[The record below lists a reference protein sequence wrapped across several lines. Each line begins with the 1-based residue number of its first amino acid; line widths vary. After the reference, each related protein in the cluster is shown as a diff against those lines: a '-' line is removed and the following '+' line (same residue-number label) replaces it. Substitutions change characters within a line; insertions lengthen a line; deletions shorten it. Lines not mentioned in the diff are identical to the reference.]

1 MYSLAPARLAPW
13 AYLRWLQLAFPKAR
27 FSARPFGRSFGIK
40 ENRREITIRKEW
52 KVRGGSVHW
61 SELIGRGLLI
71 YFFLILLLRATGKR
85 QIGQMSPFDLVLLM
99 VLSNAVQNSMVGGD
113 NSVSA
118 GLILAVTLVAANW
131 IVGKVTTSSRTM
143 EQLIEGSPQVLFHNG
158 KIYEKI
164 LSEDQITRQELI
176 AAVHKAGYNDLNEV
190 RTAILENDGSI
201 SIIPKHH

>member
-1 MYSLAPARLAPW
+1 M
-13 AYLRWLQLAFPKAR
+13 
-27 FSARPFGRSFGIK
+27 
-40 ENRREITIRKEW
+40 T
-52 KVRGGSVHW
+52 VHW

-131 IVGKVTTSSRTM
+131 IVGKITSSSKTM
-143 EQLIEGSPQVLFHNG
+143 EKLIEGSPQVLFHNG
-158 KIYEKI
+158 RIYEKI

-176 AAVHKAGYNDLNEV
+176 AAVHKAGYNDLDAI
-190 RTAILENDGSI
+190 RTAILENDGTI
-201 SIIPKHH
+201 SVIPKHHG

>member
-1 MYSLAPARLAPW
+1 MWNL
-13 AYLRWLQLAFPKAR
+13 
-27 FSARPFGRSFGIK
+27 
-40 ENRREITIRKEW
+40 T
-52 KVRGGSVHW
+52 VHW

-71 YFFLILLLRATGKR
+71 YFFLILLLRVTGKR

-131 IVGKVTTSSRTM
+131 IVGKVTSSSKTM
-143 EQLIEGSPQVLFHNG
+143 EKLIEGSPQVLFHYG
-158 KIYEKI
+158 KVYERI
-164 LSEDQITRQELI
+164 LAEDQITRQELV
-176 AAVHKAGYNDLNEV
+176 AAVHKAGYDDLDAI
-190 RTAILENDGSI
+190 RTAILENDGTI

>member
-1 MYSLAPARLAPW
+1 MWNL
-13 AYLRWLQLAFPKAR
+13 
-27 FSARPFGRSFGIK
+27 
-40 ENRREITIRKEW
+40 T
-52 KVRGGSVHW
+52 VHW

-71 YFFLILLLRATGKR
+71 DFTLILLLRATGKR

-113 NSVSA
+113 NSVTA

-131 IVGKVTTSSRTM
+131 IVGKVTSSSKTM
-143 EQLIEGSPQVLFHNG
+143 AKLIEGSPQVLFHNG

-176 AAVHKAGYNDLNEV
+176 AAVHKAGYENLDAV
-190 RTAILENDGSI
+190 RTAILENDGTI
-201 SIIPKHH
+201 SVIPKHH

>member
-1 MYSLAPARLAPW
+1 MWNL
-13 AYLRWLQLAFPKAR
+13 
-27 FSARPFGRSFGIK
+27 
-40 ENRREITIRKEW
+40 T
-52 KVRGGSVHW
+52 VHW

-113 NSVSA
+113 NSVTA

-131 IVGKVTTSSRTM
+131 IVGKITSSSKTM
-143 EQLIEGSPQVLFHNG
+143 EKLIEGSPQVLFHNG
-158 KIYEKI
+158 KVYERI

-176 AAVHKAGYNDLNEV
+176 AAVHKAGYDGLDEI
-190 RTAILENDGSI
+190 RTAILENDGTI
-201 SIIPKHH
+201 SVIPKHH

>member
-1 MYSLAPARLAPW
+1 MWNLTL
-13 AYLRWLQLAFPKAR
+13 
-27 FSARPFGRSFGIK
+27 
-40 ENRREITIRKEW
+40 
-52 KVRGGSVHW
+52 HW

>member
-1 MYSLAPARLAPW
+1 MWNL
-13 AYLRWLQLAFPKAR
+13 
-27 FSARPFGRSFGIK
+27 
-40 ENRREITIRKEW
+40 T
-52 KVRGGSVHW
+52 VHW

-113 NSVSA
+113 NSVTA

-131 IVGKVTTSSRTM
+131 FVGKITSSSKTM
-143 EQLIEGSPQVLFHNG
+143 EKLIEGSPQVLFHNG
-158 KIYEKI
+158 KVYERI

-176 AAVHKAGYNDLNEV
+176 AAVHKAGYDGLDEI
-190 RTAILENDGSI
+190 RTAILENDGTI
-201 SIIPKHH
+201 SVIPKHH

>member
-1 MYSLAPARLAPW
+1 MWNL
-13 AYLRWLQLAFPKAR
+13 
-27 FSARPFGRSFGIK
+27 
-40 ENRREITIRKEW
+40 T
-52 KVRGGSVHW
+52 VHW

-143 EQLIEGSPQVLFHNG
+143 EKLIEGSPQVLFHNG

-176 AAVHKAGYNDLNEV
+176 AAVHKAGYNDLNDV

>member
-1 MYSLAPARLAPW
+1 M
-13 AYLRWLQLAFPKAR
+13 
-27 FSARPFGRSFGIK
+27 
-40 ENRREITIRKEW
+40 T
-52 KVRGGSVHW
+52 VHW

-71 YFFLILLLRATGKR
+71 YFTLILLLRATGKR

-113 NSVSA
+113 NSVTA

-131 IVGKVTTSSRTM
+131 IVGKVTSSSKTM
-143 EQLIEGSPQVLFHNG
+143 EKLIEGSPQVLFHNG

-176 AAVHKAGYNDLNEV
+176 AAVHKAGYENLDAV
-190 RTAILENDGSI
+190 RTAILENDGTI
-201 SIIPKHH
+201 SVIPKHH

>member
-1 MYSLAPARLAPW
+1 M
-13 AYLRWLQLAFPKAR
+13 
-27 FSARPFGRSFGIK
+27 
-40 ENRREITIRKEW
+40 T
-52 KVRGGSVHW
+52 VHW

-113 NSVSA
+113 NSVTA

-131 IVGKVTTSSRTM
+131 FVGKITSSSKTM
-143 EQLIEGSPQVLFHNG
+143 EKLIEGSPQVLFHNG
-158 KIYEKI
+158 KVYERI

-176 AAVHKAGYNDLNEV
+176 AAVHKAGYDGLDEI
-190 RTAILENDGSI
+190 RTAILENDGTI
-201 SIIPKHH
+201 SVIPKHH

>member
-1 MYSLAPARLAPW
+1 MWNL
-13 AYLRWLQLAFPKAR
+13 
-27 FSARPFGRSFGIK
+27 
-40 ENRREITIRKEW
+40 T
-52 KVRGGSVHW
+52 VHW

-201 SIIPKHH
+201 SIIPKRH

>member
-1 MYSLAPARLAPW
+1 MWNL
-13 AYLRWLQLAFPKAR
+13 
-27 FSARPFGRSFGIK
+27 
-40 ENRREITIRKEW
+40 T
-52 KVRGGSVHW
+52 VHW

-164 LSEDQITRQELI
+164 LSEDQ
-176 AAVHKAGYNDLNEV
+176 V

>member
-1 MYSLAPARLAPW
+1 MWNL
-13 AYLRWLQLAFPKAR
+13 
-27 FSARPFGRSFGIK
+27 
-40 ENRREITIRKEW
+40 T
-52 KVRGGSVHW
+52 VHW

-71 YFFLILLLRATGKR
+71 YFTLILLLRATGKR

-113 NSVSA
+113 NSVTA

-131 IVGKVTTSSRTM
+131 IVGKVTSSSKTM
-143 EQLIEGSPQVLFHNG
+143 EKLIEGSPQVLFHNG

-176 AAVHKAGYNDLNEV
+176 AAVHKAGYENLDAV
-190 RTAILENDGSI
+190 RTAILENDGTI
-201 SIIPKHH
+201 SVIPKHH

>member
-1 MYSLAPARLAPW
+1 MWNL
-13 AYLRWLQLAFPKAR
+13 
-27 FSARPFGRSFGIK
+27 
-40 ENRREITIRKEW
+40 T
-52 KVRGGSVHW
+52 VHW

-176 AAVHKAGYNDLNEV
+176 AAVHKAGYNDLSEV

-201 SIIPKHH
+201 SIIPSHH

>member
-1 MYSLAPARLAPW
+1 MWNL
-13 AYLRWLQLAFPKAR
+13 
-27 FSARPFGRSFGIK
+27 
-40 ENRREITIRKEW
+40 T
-52 KVRGGSVHW
+52 VHW

-113 NSVSA
+113 NSVTA

-131 IVGKVTTSSRTM
+131 IVGKITSSSKTM
-143 EQLIEGSPQVLFHNG
+143 EKLIEGSPQVLFHNG

-164 LSEDQITRQELI
+164 LSEDQITPPGTHR
-176 AAVHKAGYNDLNEV
+176 
-190 RTAILENDGSI
+190 GS
-201 SIIPKHH
+201 P

>member
-1 MYSLAPARLAPW
+1 MWNL
-13 AYLRWLQLAFPKAR
+13 
-27 FSARPFGRSFGIK
+27 
-40 ENRREITIRKEW
+40 T
-52 KVRGGSVHW
+52 VHW

-131 IVGKVTTSSRTM
+131 IVGKVTSSSKTM
-143 EQLIEGSPQVLFHNG
+143 EKLIEGSPQVLFHNG
-158 KIYEKI
+158 KIYGKI

-176 AAVHKAGYNDLNEV
+176 AAVHKAGYGDLDAV
-190 RTAILENDGSI
+190 RTAILENDGTI